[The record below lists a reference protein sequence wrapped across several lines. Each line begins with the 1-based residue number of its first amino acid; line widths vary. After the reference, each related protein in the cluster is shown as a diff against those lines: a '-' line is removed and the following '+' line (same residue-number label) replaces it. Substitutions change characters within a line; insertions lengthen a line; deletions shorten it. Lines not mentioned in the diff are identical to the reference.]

1 MVPVS
6 AAPLCADT
14 MTKIQL
20 ENSRIV
26 GPGMNQNRPI
36 AMRILP
42 SRLAISLFDRF
53 YSARRDRWLRLYRNA
68 SLRAVPTV
76 SMELVPGDRVSD
88 LIAFTGVHEAEL
100 TQRVRRLARKGGKM
114 IDVGANLGYFS
125 LLWAASHPA
134 NECIAFEAAP
144 RNLDILHH
152 NVEQNGFGKRIRIV
166 PKAAAAQSGRLF
178 FDLGP
183 EDQRGWGGIASVT
196 GERQIEVEAVRV
208 DEEVASDEPIAL
220 LKVDVEGA
228 DAWALMGCDHLL
240 RAKLVGEVW
249 FEQNK
254 PRMKMLGIQENAAQE
269 YLESVGYRCML
280 HDALD
285 SPMVQWS
292 AVAR

>member
-1 MVPVS
+1 
-6 AAPLCADT
+6 
-14 MTKIQL
+14 
-20 ENSRIV
+20 
-26 GPGMNQNRPI
+26 MNQNRPI

-42 SRLAISLFDRF
+42 PRFAISLFDRF
-53 YSARRDRWLRLYRNA
+53 YSARRGHWLQLYRNA
-68 SLRAVPTV
+68 SLRAVPAV

-100 TQRVRRLARKGGKM
+100 TRRVRGLARKGGKM

-144 RNLDILHH
+144 RNLDILRN
-152 NVEQNGFGKRIRIV
+152 NVERNGFGKKVRVI
-166 PKAAAAQSGRLF
+166 PKAAAAKSGRLF

-183 EDQRGWGGIASVT
+183 EDQRGWGGIASVR
-196 GERQIEVEAVRV
+196 GDRQIEVEAVRV
-208 DEEVASDEPIAL
+208 DEEVASDEPVAL

-240 RAKLVGEVW
+240 RTKLVGEVW

-269 YLESVGYRCML
+269 YLESVGYRCTP
-280 HDALD
+280 HDPLD